1 VIPKALLY
9 TKDECP
15 LCDQAKGILDRL
27 AGEGLLSWQTV
38 DIEEDPT
45 LSSRY
50 WDKIPVVQLDGGQL
64 WYGKISEFR
73 LRQALRER
81 GSEREEK
88 WAK

>member
-1 VIPKALLY
+1 MTPTALLY
-9 TKDECP
+9 TKDNCP
-15 LCDQAKGILDRL
+15 LCDKAKRILDRL
-27 AGEGLLSWQTV
+27 AGERLLSWQTV

-45 LSSRY
+45 LFSRY
-50 WDKIPVVQLDGGQL
+50 WDRIPVVQLDGEQV

-81 GSEREEK
+81 DSEREDK